1 MKRQKEEHIIARKIN
16 KTKMNRIDGGFGWV
30 IVCSA
35 FMTLM
40 LVDGVLFTLGILY
53 IEFLDEFKEGKGKT
67 AWITSLIPGT
77 MLTVGPITGALTNHF
92 GCRLVCIIGALLSAT
107 GFVLSCFAN
116 SVYHLYCSLGIIT
129 GLGFGGIFLS
139 TLVCVGHH
147 FEKRRS
153 FAMGISLSGSGVGI
167 FVLAPVVRIL
177 IEEFGWRGTL
187 LIEAGFILN
196 IIVCGAFFR
205 PMQKQSGR
213 KTKKSET
220 KEEAIDLLR
229 CDDNLINIKE
239 NCTPSDKKCTIEE
252 NASQD
257 DDVHASKQEIIT
269 QTKST
274 KNTTLSFFSR
284 HFDFGLLTNPIFT
297 IFVVSNCCTCLG
309 FNAPYVYLP
318 DRAEEK
324 GMNKLDSA
332 FLLSVI
338 GISNTFGRILFGW
351 IADRKGVNRLLLYGT
366 ALVICG
372 TVNVMNPL
380 NDSKIYLMIYA
391 SVYGM
396 FIGVFVSLN
405 AVILVDLLGLARLN
419 KALGLLM
426 MFQGIATFIGPPLCG
441 WLYDGTGSY
450 NIPFYFIGALIIF
463 GGVELCLIPLCKRR
477 LSRNI

>member
-1 MKRQKEEHIIARKIN
+1 
-16 KTKMNRIDGGFGWV
+16 MNRIDGGFGWV

-77 MLTVGPITGALTNHF
+77 MLTVG
-92 GCRLVCIIGALLSAT
+92 
-107 GFVLSCFAN
+107 
-116 SVYHLYCSLGIIT
+116 
-129 GLGFGGIFLS
+129 LGFGGIFLS

-167 FVLAPVVRIL
+167 FVFAPVVRIL
-177 IEEFGWRGTL
+177 IEEYGWRGTL

-213 KTKKSET
+213 TTEKSET

-229 CDDNLINIKE
+229 CDDNLIYIKE
-239 NCTPSDKKCTIEE
+239 NCIPSDKNCTIEE

-366 ALVICG
+366 SLVICG

-405 AVILVDLLGLARLN
+405 AVILVDLLGLERLN

-441 WLYDGTGSY
+441 KSYVYNLY
-450 NIPFYFIGALIIF
+450 
-463 GGVELCLIPLCKRR
+463 
-477 LSRNI
+477 

>member
-1 MKRQKEEHIIARKIN
+1 
-16 KTKMNRIDGGFGWV
+16 
-30 IVCSA
+30 
-35 FMTLM
+35 
-40 LVDGVLFTLGILY
+40 
-53 IEFLDEFKEGKGKT
+53 
-67 AWITSLIPGT
+67 
-77 MLTVGPITGALTNHF
+77 
-92 GCRLVCIIGALLSAT
+92 
-107 GFVLSCFAN
+107 
-116 SVYHLYCSLGIIT
+116 
-129 GLGFGGIFLS
+129 
-139 TLVCVGHH
+139 
-147 FEKRRS
+147 
-153 FAMGISLSGSGVGI
+153 MGISLSGSGVGI
-167 FVLAPVVRIL
+167 FVFAPVVRIL

-196 IIVCGAFFR
+196 IMVCGAFFR

-229 CDDNLINIKE
+229 CDDNLIYIKE

-366 ALVICG
+366 SLVICG

-396 FIGVFVSLN
+396 FIGEYVFFLFKIIDWSYKGV
-405 AVILVDLLGLARLN
+405 AYCN
-419 KALGLLM
+419 KQL
-426 MFQGIATFIGPPLCG
+426 
-441 WLYDGTGSY
+441 
-450 NIPFYFIGALIIF
+450 
-463 GGVELCLIPLCKRR
+463 
-477 LSRNI
+477 

>member
-324 GMNKLDSA
+324 G
-332 FLLSVI
+332 
-338 GISNTFGRILFGW
+338 
-351 IADRKGVNRLLLYGT
+351 
-366 ALVICG
+366 
-372 TVNVMNPL
+372 
-380 NDSKIYLMIYA
+380 
-391 SVYGM
+391 
-396 FIGVFVSLN
+396 VFVSLN

>member
-1 MKRQKEEHIIARKIN
+1 MKRQKEEHIVARKIN
-16 KTKMNRIDGGFGWV
+16 KTEMNRIDGGFGWV

-77 MLTVGPITGALTNHF
+77 MLTVGPITGALTNRF
-92 GCRLVCIIGALLSAT
+92 GCRLVCIIGALLSTT
-107 GFVLSCFAN
+107 GFVLSCLAN
-116 SVYHLYCSLGIIT
+116 SVYHLYCSFGIIT
-129 GLGFGGIFLS
+129 GLGFGGVFLS

-167 FVLAPVVRIL
+167 FVFAPVVRIL
-177 IEEFGWRGTL
+177 IEEYGWRGTL

-205 PMQKQSGR
+205 PMPKKSGR
-213 KTKKSET
+213 TTEKSET

-229 CDDNLINIKE
+229 CDNNLIYIKE
-239 NCTPSDKKCTIEE
+239 NCTPSDKNCTFEE

-257 DDVHASKQEIIT
+257 DDVHASKYKQEIIT

-324 GMNKLDSA
+324 
-332 FLLSVI
+332 
-338 GISNTFGRILFGW
+338 
-351 IADRKGVNRLLLYGT
+351 
-366 ALVICG
+366 
-372 TVNVMNPL
+372 
-380 NDSKIYLMIYA
+380 
-391 SVYGM
+391 
-396 FIGVFVSLN
+396 GVFVSLN